1 MMRNV
6 IRIIL
11 GILWVILAVATVA
24 TYAVPAVNDFV
35 VEYVPLTYLLS
46 ATILLTALWIVIF
59 CIDGF
64 SREIGNTIDGTVQ
77 YHPEVDAREIDVDEV
92 PTSQIYTDLERAE
105 FAEKKKEPYEKVVY
119 AHPDGYL
126 VGEKPEEAPPVEQIE
141 LLEEE
146 AAPEKPEEVVEE
158 TAPEEVEEELVV
170 EETAPEVP
178 EEVEEEPVV
187 EEVAP
192 EVPEEVAEE
201 PVVEEVA
208 PEAPEEV
215 KEEPVVEETLPIK
228 VEEVVMPPVTVTK
241 EKIEIIEVRDVALI
255 TLAKKKV
262 VPFTLWE
269 GNTVLVSEG
278 WLPCLREER
287 KKIYYF
293 ELMKF
298 IREVY
303 ESGKLCYP
311 KPDHLFKCLEY
322 TDLENV
328 RVVIIGKFPFYRKN
342 QADGL
347 AFSTDIKQKPHQ
359 TTKVII
365 KEAMDDV
372 GIKEVEHG
380 SLVNWAKEGVLLINA
395 VMTAPA
401 DKPAS
406 HTDCGWKFLT
416 DALLDL
422 VIKDEKPKVFVLW
435 GEQARDYLE
444 RVSDKDNIL
453 VLEAPN
459 PSPLSAANGFYGS
472 KPFSKINE
480 FLVTHGYAPI
490 NWEL

>member
-1 MMRNV
+1 MRNV

-35 VEYVPLTYLLS
+35 VEYVPLTYLL
-46 ATILLTALWIVIF
+46 AAAILLTALWIVIF

-64 SREIGNTIDGTVQ
+64 SREIGKTVDGTVQ
-77 YHPEVDAREIDVDEV
+77 YHPEVDVREIDVDEV
-92 PTSQIYTDLERAE
+92 PPSQIYTDLERAE
-105 FAEKKKEPYEKVVY
+105 FAERKKEPYEKVIY

-126 VGEKPEEAPPVEQIE
+126 VGEKPEEVPPVEQIE
-141 LLEEE
+141 PSEEE
-146 AAPEKPEEVVEE
+146 VKTETPPEVAEEVPVTEPEKIMMPVKVAEEETPAEEPKETPVEE
-158 TAPEEVEEELVV
+158 PKEELEPVQEEPVQVEEVEEVKEI
-170 EETAPEVP
+170 
-178 EEVEEEPVV
+178 EEVEEV
-187 EEVAP
+187 
-192 EVPEEVAEE
+192 
-201 PVVEEVA
+201 
-208 PEAPEEV
+208 EEV
-215 KEEPVVEETLPIK
+215 KEG
-228 VEEVVMPPVTVTK
+228 
-241 EKIEIIEVRDVALI
+241 ALI
-255 TLAKKKV
+255 TLTKKKT
-262 VPFTLWE
+262 VPFTMWE

-278 WLPCLREER
+278 WLTHLEEE
-287 KKIYYF
+287 KKKDYYP
-293 ELMKF
+293 ELMDF
-298 IREVY
+298 VRGVY

-311 KPDHLFKCLEY
+311 EADYLLKCLEY

-347 AFSTDIKQKPHQ
+347 AFSTNIQQKPHQ

-365 KEAMDDV
+365 KEAVDDV

-480 FLVTHGYAPI
+480 FLTAHGYAPI